1 MKITFQPAKSLS
13 PDRERGIRVPYA
25 PAKRTLSRWRWALI
39 LLLVSAPLLVIV
51 GQIVIPLLFVS
62 APGLIVLERVPVNA
76 AMPAV
81 VEAIPVAP
89 GDRVA
94 AGAAVA
100 LLRSADLEQR
110 LLVLRAEAAG
120 RREAAAAPG
129 GEALARELETGVRL
143 AARVV
148 DYQAEHLKG
157 VGFLFDQG
165 AATRAELQLAQAQL
179 HQAEMGL
186 AQARAALAAR
196 QADAARAL
204 AGDRENRMRLQLIE
218 AELEALGLQQA
229 RLKALSPV
237 PALVL
242 EVPAQP
248 GQAVGQGDPL
258 LVLGNLEALSV
269 TAYLD
274 SRYIRFAHAGQ
285 AASVHLAGGRKLSA
299 IVRDKPEIATRL
311 PEAVATALSSR
322 EYTLLLTLDLL
333 DQLPPGERVDHLP
346 VTVHFPFSLPSW

>member
-1 MKITFQPAKSLS
+1 MRISFQPAKSVS
-13 PDRERGIRVPYA
+13 PDRERGLRVPYA

-39 LLLVSAPLLVIV
+39 LLLVSAPLLIIV
-51 GQIVIPLLFVS
+51 GQLVIPMLFVS
-62 APGLIVLERVPVNA
+62 APGLVVFERVPVNA

-94 AGAAVA
+94 AGRPVA

-110 LLVLRAEAAG
+110 LLVLRAEAAA
-120 RREAAAAPG
+120 RREAAAPG
-129 GEALARELETGVRL
+129 GEPLVRELETGVRL
-143 AARVV
+143 AGQVV
-148 DYQAEHLKG
+148 DYQAGHLKG
-157 VGFLFDQG
+157 VRFLFDQG
-165 AATRAELQLAQAQL
+165 AATLAELQLAQAQL
-179 HQAEMGL
+179 HQAEIGL
-186 AQARAALAAR
+186 AQARAALTAR

-229 RLKALSPV
+229 RLRAVSPV

-242 EVPAQP
+242 EVPAVP
-248 GQAVGQGDPL
+248 GMAVAQGDPL

-274 SRYIRFAHAGQ
+274 SRHIRYAHAGQ
-285 AASVHLAGGRKLSA
+285 AASVRLAGGRRLSA
-299 IVRDKPEIATRL
+299 VVRDRPEVATRL
-311 PEAVATALSSR
+311 PEAIATALSSR

-333 DQLPPGERVDHLP
+333 DELPPGERVDHLP
-346 VTVHFPFSLPSW
+346 VTVHFPFSLPRW